1 MKSWICALA
10 LGLMPLAAPAAEK
23 PQVMFGVVLERG
35 ASVAEGV
42 LVQAVRPDSPAQQAG
57 LRPGDVILALNGVE
71 LRKREDMR
79 AVLCSMQPGD
89 ELNVTLVQAG
99 QRRSLLVPLVARPPR
114 KSSAAASPDAAVGGD
129 RMLRPLVVDAPIR
142 AAMREHRQKVVA
154 QLAAMPEG
162 LEPAV
167 VTEHL
172 QAIRHLA
179 RDANPQGK
187 GWMLGEAGEVTLQ
200 FRDAAGILVLHGAN
214 KMLTLSVYD
223 ADGQMVCSLPL
234 DTEEQRRL
242 VPQELIERLR
252 KLR

>member
-1 MKSWICALA
+1 MKNWICVLA
-10 LGLMPLAAPAAEK
+10 LGLLPFVSSAAEK
-23 PQVMFGVVLERG
+23 PRVMFGVVLERE

-57 LRPGDVILALNGVE
+57 LRPGDVILELNGVE
-71 LRKREDMR
+71 LKKREDMR
-79 AVLCSMQPGD
+79 AVLRTLQPGD
-89 ELNVTLVQAG
+89 ELKVTLAQAG
-99 QRRSLLVPLVARPPR
+99 QRRCLRVPLVARPQR
-114 KSSAAASPDAAVGGD
+114 KSSVASSPDAAVGGD
-129 RMLRPLVVDAPIR
+129 RMLRPLVVDASIR

-154 QLAAMPEG
+154 QLAALPEG

-223 ADGQMVCSLPL
+223 AGGQVVCKLPL
-234 DTEEQRRL
+234 DTEAQRRL
-242 VPQELIERLR
+242 VPRELIERL
-252 KLR
+252 KELH